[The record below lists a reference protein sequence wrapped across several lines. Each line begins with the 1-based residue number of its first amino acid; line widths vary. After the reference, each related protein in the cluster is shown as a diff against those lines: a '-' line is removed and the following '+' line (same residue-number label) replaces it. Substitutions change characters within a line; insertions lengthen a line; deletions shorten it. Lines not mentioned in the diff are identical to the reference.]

1 MSEQKSVSPLLDG
14 FTIGTPVKS
23 HFGVCCYPA
32 VRENSERKYIVK
44 TISVPASQAQLDA
57 LLITGAYPDPAAA
70 AEYFRSQ
77 AESLIHENEILNKL
91 SRREGFLPFE
101 GCQMEPARHNRIGY
115 EVYFLSNFRL
125 TLERYMHRHN
135 ISHLEAVNLGID
147 LCQAL
152 AACRSE
158 GMLYI
163 DLKPSNIFI
172 INKNQYQ
179 YKIGD
184 LGFTPLESIQFTPMP
199 EKYRSCYTAPELLD
213 DLTVLNSTAD
223 TYALGMILYQIFN
236 CGALPQ
242 DLSVPLPTP
251 VNADEG
257 MSAILSK
264 ACAPNPADRWKD
276 PRQMEQALVDYM
288 QSYTIN
294 PNPIMDPIS
303 GPSPDGT
310 TYQTAS
316 FPVPETPEPSPA
328 PEEAPAEPVPK
339 ELVQEASSTQQ
350 DTGVPP
356 EEAAEEAAVEEAA
369 EEAAPEEAA
378 PEEAAPEEASPEEAE
393 AVPAAGQEA
402 PAPQSPPGEEPVP
415 DEQEVPAAQEPEEA
429 AEEEPLTEQP
439 AQEAIPADRL
449 ETAISEF
456 SDALEAGFT
465 ELGAEKEQQNE
476 FYLDGDRLDQEL
488 EELNRLLRTS
498 ETPPPRP
505 VKQHPNIEPVVIK
518 HKKKRSAVGIL
529 FIIFF
534 ICLLLAGSVWGY
546 IYYTTEYIQTVS
558 NISISEDLG
567 KVTVTV
573 DSDARPGLLSVTCT
587 DPYGNSFTQNVRDG
601 KAEFKQ
607 LTAGTF
613 YTVQVHVSGL
623 HKLTGPVS
631 EVFSTEGTT
640 KVAAFTAMNGSAEG
654 SAALNLVVEGREPDQ
669 WQAFYYAEGEP
680 ELRKTFTGHST
691 VIENLV
697 LDKTYTI
704 RLEAVIGGNA
714 SAANGQ
720 NTLEFTPTRLVTAA
734 NLSIVSCSDGE
745 LVVKWDN
752 SRNFAP
758 EAWIVHCVG
767 KDYDQVQE
775 LTDTQAI
782 FTGIDPESTYTVEV
796 TAKGTSQSSRISISA
811 NPVTLVGLTV
821 DDSNPEELK
830 LSWQYE
836 GTAPEGGWLVTYT
849 LDGGDQP
856 SVVKADGTAVTITP
870 RIPGTVY
877 HFSFQG
883 AQDVTVI
890 NGIQNY
896 ICPAA
901 QVYEGHSLTGDS
913 ISCQLLPTPAEE
925 DWTYYT
931 VDSGSYTQSF
941 TAGQSISMVL
951 SSSVRFHLDAGD
963 VSVLY
968 VFRDEAGNALPE
980 VTCEQELNW
989 HDMWIKT
996 DYHHAELTVPTAPAA
1011 PGSYT
1016 LEIYFDGRAVTSASL
1031 NVY

>member
-1 MSEQKSVSPLLDG
+1 VPEQKSVSPLLDG

-44 TISVPASQAQLDA
+44 TISFPASQAQLDA
-57 LLITGAYPDPAAA
+57 LLITGAYPNPAAA

-77 AESLIHENEILNKL
+77 TESVMQENEILKKL
-91 SRREGFLPFE
+91 SRLDGFLPFE
-101 GCQMEPARHNRIGY
+101 GCQMEPVPHSRIGY

-172 INKNQYQ
+172 INKSQYK

-184 LGFTPLESIQFTPMP
+184 LGFTPLDSIQFTPMP

-213 DLTVLNSTAD
+213 DLAVLNSTAD

-242 DLSVPLPTP
+242 DLSAPLPTP

-257 MSAILSK
+257 MSAILTK
-264 ACAPNPADRWKD
+264 ACAPNPADRWMD
-276 PRQMEQALVDYM
+276 PREMEQALVDYM

-294 PNPIMDPIS
+294 TNSIMEPITS
-303 GPSPDGT
+303 PSPDGT
-310 TYQTAS
+310 TYKTAS
-316 FPVPETPEPSPA
+316 FPVPEA
-328 PEEAPAEPVPK
+328 PEPVPAS
-339 ELVQEASSTQQ
+339 QEASAEAAAEEQAQEGSPAQQ
-350 DTGVPP
+350 SADAPP
-356 EEAAEEAAVEEAA
+356 EAAAEEAAAEEVTHEPAPETTEAAPAPEQEPPAPEIQPEEESAPHEQEASAAQEA
-369 EEAAPEEAA
+369 EEAPIPEEAA
-378 PEEAAPEEASPEEAE
+378 GE
-393 AVPAAGQEA
+393 AVTDQ
-402 PAPQSPPGEEPVP
+402 
-415 DEQEVPAAQEPEEA
+415 QEPEY
-429 AEEEPLTEQP
+429 
-439 AQEAIPADRL
+439 
-449 ETAISEF
+449 SEI

-465 ELGAEKEQQNE
+465 ELGAQKETSDE

-488 EELNRLLRTS
+488 EELNKLLRSS
-498 ETPPPRP
+498 EKPAPKA

-529 FIIFF
+529 FVIFF

-546 IYYTTEYIQTVS
+546 IYYTTEYIQTVGG
-558 NISISEDLG
+558 ISITEELG
-567 KVTVTV
+567 TVRVAV
-573 DSDARPGLLSVTCT
+573 DSDARPGLLSVVCT

-613 YTVQVHVSGL
+613 YTVQVQVSGL
-623 HKLTGPVS
+623 HKLTGHVS

-654 SAALNLVVEGREPDQ
+654 SAALNLVVEGHEPDQ
-669 WQAFYYAEGEP
+669 WQAFYFAEGEP
-680 ELRKTFTGHST
+680 ELSKTFTGHST
-691 VIENLV
+691 VIENLA

-704 RLEAVIGGNA
+704 RLEAVVGGNR

-720 NTLEFTPTRLVTAA
+720 NTLEFTPTRMVTAV
-734 NLSIVSCSDGE
+734 NLSIVSCSGGE

-752 SRNFAP
+752 SRDFAP

-775 LTDTQAI
+775 LTETNAI
-782 FTGIDPESTYTVEV
+782 FTDIEPDSAYTVEV
-796 TAKGTSQSSRISISA
+796 TAKGASQASRLSISA
-811 NPVTLVGLTV
+811 NPVTLAGLTV
-821 DDSNPEELK
+821 DGSNPEELK

-836 GTAPEGGWLVTYT
+836 GTAPEGGWVVTYT
-849 LDGGDQP
+849 VDGSDYP
-856 SVVKADGTAVTITP
+856 NVVKAEGTTATIAP
-870 RIPGTVY
+870 RIPGAVY
-877 HFSFQG
+877 HFTFQG
-883 AQDVTVI
+883 VQDVTVI
-890 NGIQNY
+890 NGVQSY
-896 ICPAA
+896 ACPAA
-901 QVYEGHSLTGDS
+901 QVYEGHSLTGDN
-913 ISCQLLPTPAEE
+913 ISCQLLPTPEEE
-925 DWTYYT
+925 DWTFYT
-931 VDSGSYTQSF
+931 VDAGSYTQSF
-941 TAGQSISMVL
+941 ALGQSISVVL
-951 SSSVRFHLDAGD
+951 SSNVRFYLDSGD
-963 VSVLY
+963 ISVLY

-980 VTCEQELNW
+980 LLGEQKLNW

-996 DYHHAELTVPTAPAA
+996 GSNAELTVPTVPAA

-1016 LEIYFDGRAVTSASL
+1016 LEIYFNGCAVTSASL

>member
-1 MSEQKSVSPLLDG
+1 MPEQKSVSPLLDG
-14 FTIGTPVKS
+14 FTIGTPIKS

-44 TISVPASQAQLDA
+44 TISVPASQTQLDA
-57 LLITGAYPDPAAA
+57 LLITGAYPNPAAA

-77 AESLIHENEILNKL
+77 AESLMHENEILNKL
-91 SRREGFLPFE
+91 SRQGGFLPFE
-101 GCQMEPARHNRIGY
+101 GCQMEPVPHNRIGY

-213 DLTVLNSTAD
+213 DLAVLNSTAD

-257 MSAILSK
+257 MSAILTK

-276 PRQMEQALVDYM
+276 PREMEQALVDYM

-294 PNPIMDPIS
+294 TNSIMEPIT
-303 GPSPDGT
+303 GPSPDGS
-310 TYQTAS
+310 TYQTTP
-316 FPVPETPEPSPA
+316 FPVPETPEPAPA
-328 PEEAPAEPVPK
+328 SDEAPAEAAVEEQPQEEAPA
-339 ELVQEASSTQQ
+339 QQ
-350 DTGVPP
+350 DAEIPP
-356 EEAAEEAAVEEAA
+356 EEVTEEAAVEAAEETTEAASVAEQDVPAPETQPEEESAPDEQEAPAAQEAEEAVEEEPIPEQAA
-369 EEAAPEEAA
+369 EEA
-378 PEEAAPEEASPEEAE
+378 
-393 AVPAAGQEA
+393 VINR
-402 PAPQSPPGEEPVP
+402 
-415 DEQEVPAAQEPEEA
+415 QEPE
-429 AEEEPLTEQP
+429 L
-439 AQEAIPADRL
+439 
-449 ETAISEF
+449 SEI
-456 SDALEAGFT
+456 SDALEAGFS
-465 ELGAEKEQQNE
+465 ELGVEKEQTDE
-476 FYLDGDRLDQEL
+476 SYLDGDRLDQEL
-488 EELNRLLRTS
+488 EELNKLLRTS
-498 ETPPPRP
+498 EKPAPKP

-529 FIIFF
+529 FIVFF

-546 IYYTTEYIQTVS
+546 IYYTTEYVQTI
-558 NISISEDLG
+558 NDISITEDLG
-567 KVTVTV
+567 KVTVAV
-573 DSDARPGLLSVTCT
+573 DSDVRPGLLSVVCT

-601 KAEFKQ
+601 KAEFNQ
-607 LTAGTF
+607 LTPGTF
-613 YTVQVHVSGL
+613 YTVQVQVSGL

-654 SAALNLVVEGREPDQ
+654 SVALNLVVEGHEPDQ

-680 ELRKTFTGHST
+680 ELSKTFTGHST

-704 RLEAVIGGNA
+704 RLEAVVGGNR

-720 NTLEFTPTRLVTAA
+720 NTLEFTPTRMVTAA
-734 NLSIVSCSDGE
+734 NLSIVSCTDGE

-752 SRNFAP
+752 SRDFAP

-775 LTDTQAI
+775 LTETVAI
-782 FTGIDPESTYTVEV
+782 FTDIDPDSTYTVEV
-796 TAKGTSQSSRISISA
+796 TAKGTSQASRISISA
-811 NPVTLVGLTV
+811 NPVTLTGLTV

-836 GTAPEGGWLVTYT
+836 GTAPEGGWVVTYT
-849 LDGGDQP
+849 LDGGDYP
-856 SVVKADGTAVTITP
+856 NVVKAEGTTATIAP
-870 RIPGTVY
+870 RIPGAVY
-877 HFSFQG
+877 HFTFQG

-890 NGIQNY
+890 NGTQSY
-896 ICPAA
+896 ACPAA
-901 QVYEGHSLTGDS
+901 QVYQGHSLTGDN
-913 ISCQLLPTPAEE
+913 ISCQLLPTPEE
-925 DWTYYT
+925 EGWTFHT
-931 VDSGSYTQSF
+931 VDAGSYTQSF
-941 TAGQSISMVL
+941 AVGQSISMVL
-951 SSSVRFHLDAGD
+951 SSNVSFYLDAGD

-989 HDMWIKT
+989 HDMWMKT
-996 DYHHAELTVPTAPAA
+996 DYHHAELTVPTVPAA

-1016 LEIYFDGRAVTSASL
+1016 LDIYFDGCAVTSASL
-1031 NVY
+1031 TVY

>member
-23 HFGVCCYPA
+23 HFGICCYPA

-44 TISVPASQAQLDA
+44 AISVPASQTQLDA

-77 AESLIHENEILNKL
+77 AESLIHENEVLKKL
-91 SRREGFLPFE
+91 SRLEGFLSFE
-101 GCQMEPARHNRIGY
+101 GCQMEPAARNRIGY
-115 EVYFLSNFRL
+115 EVYFLSSFRL

-172 INKNQYQ
+172 INKNQYK

-242 DLSVPLPTP
+242 DLSAPLPTP

-276 PRQMEQALVDYM
+276 PREMEQALVDYM

-294 PNPIMDPIS
+294 TNSIMDPIT

-316 FPVPETPEPSPA
+316 FPVPEA
-328 PEEAPAEPVPK
+328 PEPVPVS
-339 ELVQEASSTQQ
+339 EEVPAEMVPEEQDQQTLPQQQ
-350 DTGVPP
+350 DTDVTPEEVT
-356 EEAAEEAAVEEAA
+356 EEAAEEVTPEAA
-369 EEAAPEEAA
+369 EAASAA
-378 PEEAAPEEASPEEAE
+378 T
-393 AVPAAGQEA
+393 QEA
-402 PAPQSPPGEEPVP
+402 PAPEFQSEEESVP
-415 DEQEVPAAQEPEEA
+415 DGQEMSAAQEPEKS
-429 AEEEPLTEQP
+429 AEEETLAEQP
-439 AQEAIPADRL
+439 AEEAVPADKQ
-449 ETAISEF
+449 ETAHSEI

-465 ELGAEKEQQNE
+465 ELSAEKELSSE
-476 FYLDGDRLDQEL
+476 TFLDDNRLDQEL
-488 EELNRLLRTS
+488 EELNKLLRGS
-498 ETPPPRP
+498 EKP
-505 VKQHPNIEPVVIK
+505 VPKPAKPHPNIEPVVIK
-518 HKKKRSAVGIL
+518 HKKKRSTVGIL

-546 IYYTTEYIQTVS
+546 IYYTTEYIQTV
-558 NISISEDLG
+558 NGISISEDLG
-567 KVTVTV
+567 KVTVAV
-573 DSDARPGLLSVTCT
+573 DSDVRPGLLSVVCT

-607 LTAGTF
+607 LTPGTF
-613 YTVQVHVSGL
+613 YTVQVQVSGL

-640 KVAAFTAMNGSAEG
+640 KVAAFTAANGSADG
-654 SAALNLVVEGREPDQ
+654 SVALNLVVEGHEPDQ

-680 ELRKTFTGHST
+680 ELSKTFTGHST

-697 LDKTYTI
+697 LGKTYTI
-704 RLEAVIGGNA
+704 RLEAVVGGN
-714 SAANGQ
+714 SSIANGQ
-720 NTLEFTPTRLVTAA
+720 NTLEFTAARLVTAA
-734 NLSIVSCSDGE
+734 NLSIVSCSGGE
-745 LVVKWDN
+745 LAVKWDN
-752 SRNFAP
+752 SRDFAP
-758 EAWIVHCVG
+758 NAWVVHCVG
-767 KDYDQVQE
+767 KNYDQVQE
-775 LTDTQAI
+775 VTENQAV
-782 FTGIDPESTYTVEV
+782 FTGIDSGSSYTVEV
-796 TAKGTSQSSRISISA
+796 TAKGMSQTSRISISA
-811 NPVTLVGLTV
+811 NPVTLTGLNV
-821 DDSNPEELK
+821 DDSDPEELK

-836 GTAPEGGWLVTYT
+836 GTAPEDGWLVTYT
-849 LDGGDQP
+849 LDGSDLP
-856 SVVKADGTAVTITP
+856 NVVKAEGTSATVAP
-870 RIPGTVY
+870 RIPGAVY

-883 AQDVTVI
+883 SQDVTVI
-890 NGIQNY
+890 NGVQSY
-896 ICPAA
+896 VCPAA
-901 QVYEGHSLTGDS
+901 QVYQGHSLTGS
-913 ISCQLLPTPAEE
+913 NISCQLLPTPAEE
-925 DWTYYT
+925 GWTFYT
-931 VDSGSYTQSF
+931 VDAGSYTQSF
-941 TAGQSISMVL
+941 ALGQSISMVL
-951 SSSVRFHLDAGD
+951 SSNIRFHLDAGD

-968 VFRDEAGNALPE
+968 VFRDEAGNALTE
-980 VTCEQELNW
+980 LIGEQELNW

-996 DYHHAELTVPTAPAA
+996 DYRHAELTVPTAPVA

-1016 LEIYFDGRAVTSASL
+1016 LDVYFDGCAVTSASL
-1031 NVY
+1031 TVY

>member
-23 HFGVCCYPA
+23 HFGICCYPA

-44 TISVPASQAQLDA
+44 AISVPASQTQLDA

-77 AESLIHENEILNKL
+77 AESLIHENEVLKKL
-91 SRREGFLPFE
+91 SRLEGFLSFE
-101 GCQMEPARHNRIGY
+101 GCQMEPAARNRIGY
-115 EVYFLSNFRL
+115 EVYFLSSFRL

-172 INKNQYQ
+172 INKNQYK

-242 DLSVPLPTP
+242 DLSAPLPTP

-276 PRQMEQALVDYM
+276 PREMEQALVDYM

-294 PNPIMDPIS
+294 TNSIMDPIT

-316 FPVPETPEPSPA
+316 FPVPEA
-328 PEEAPAEPVPK
+328 PEPVPVS
-339 ELVQEASSTQQ
+339 EEVPAEMVPEEQDQQTPPQQQ
-350 DTGVPP
+350 DTDVTPEEVT
-356 EEAAEEAAVEEAA
+356 EEAAEEVTPEAA
-369 EEAAPEEAA
+369 EATSAAT
-378 PEEAAPEEASPEEAE
+378 
-393 AVPAAGQEA
+393 QEA
-402 PAPQSPPGEEPVP
+402 PTPEFQSEEESVP
-415 DEQEVPAAQEPEEA
+415 DGQEMSAAQEPEKS
-429 AEEEPLTEQP
+429 AEEETLAEQP
-439 AQEAIPADRL
+439 AEEAVPADKQ
-449 ETAISEF
+449 ETAHSEI

-465 ELGAEKEQQNE
+465 ELSAEKELPSE
-476 FYLDGDRLDQEL
+476 TFLDDNRLDQEL
-488 EELNRLLRTS
+488 EELNKLLRGS
-498 ETPPPRP
+498 EKPAPKPAKP
-505 VKQHPNIEPVVIK
+505 HPNIEPVVIK
-518 HKKKRSAVGIL
+518 HKKKRSTVGIL

-546 IYYTTEYIQTVS
+546 IYYTTEYIQTV
-558 NISISEDLG
+558 NGISISEDLG
-567 KVTVTV
+567 KVTVAV
-573 DSDARPGLLSVTCT
+573 DSDARPGLLSVVCT

-607 LTAGTF
+607 LTPGTF
-613 YTVQVHVSGL
+613 YTVQVQVSGL

-640 KVAAFTAMNGSAEG
+640 KVAAFTAANGSADG
-654 SAALNLVVEGREPDQ
+654 SVALNLVVEGHEPDQ

-680 ELRKTFTGHST
+680 ELSKTFTGHST

-697 LDKTYTI
+697 LGKTYTI
-704 RLEAVIGGNA
+704 RLEAVVGGN
-714 SAANGQ
+714 SSIANGQ
-720 NTLEFTPTRLVTAA
+720 NTLEFTAARLVTAA
-734 NLSIVSCSDGE
+734 NLSIVSCSGGE
-745 LVVKWDN
+745 LAVKWDN
-752 SRNFAP
+752 SRDFAP
-758 EAWIVHCVG
+758 NAWVVHCVG
-767 KDYDQVQE
+767 KNYDQVQE
-775 LTDTQAI
+775 VTENQAV
-782 FTGIDPESTYTVEV
+782 FTGIDSGSSYTVEV
-796 TAKGTSQSSRISISA
+796 TAKGMSQTSRISISA
-811 NPVTLVGLTV
+811 NPVTLTGLSV

-836 GTAPEGGWLVTYT
+836 GTAPEDGWLVTYT
-849 LDGGDQP
+849 LDGSDLP
-856 SVVKADGTAVTITP
+856 NVVKAEGTSATVAP
-870 RIPGTVY
+870 RIPGAVY

-883 AQDVTVI
+883 SQDVTVI
-890 NGIQNY
+890 NGVQSY
-896 ICPAA
+896 VCPAA
-901 QVYEGHSLTGDS
+901 QVYQGHSLTGNN

-925 DWTYYT
+925 DWTFYT
-931 VDSGSYTQSF
+931 VDAGSYTQSF
-941 TAGQSISMVL
+941 ALGQSISMVL
-951 SSSVRFHLDAGD
+951 SSNIRFHLDAGD

-968 VFRDEAGNALPE
+968 VFRDEAGNALTE
-980 VTCEQELNW
+980 LIGEQELNW

-996 DYHHAELTVPTAPAA
+996 DYRHAELTVPTAPVA

-1016 LEIYFDGRAVTSASL
+1016 LDVYFDGCAVTSASL
-1031 NVY
+1031 TVY

>member
-1 MSEQKSVSPLLDG
+1 MPEQKSVSPLLDG

-44 TISVPASQAQLDA
+44 TISVPASQTQLDA
-57 LLITGAYPDPAAA
+57 LLITGAYQDPAAA

-77 AESLIHENEILNKL
+77 AEALMHENEILKKL
-91 SRREGFLPFE
+91 SRLEGFLPFE
-101 GCQMEPARHNRIGY
+101 GCQMEPVPHSRIGY

-172 INKNQYQ
+172 INKNRYQ

-213 DLTVLNSTAD
+213 DLAVLNSTAD
-223 TYALGMILYQIFN
+223 TYALGMILFQIFN

-242 DLSVPLPTP
+242 DLSAPLPTP

-257 MSAILSK
+257 MSAILTK
-264 ACAPNPADRWKD
+264 ACAPDPADRWKD
-276 PRQMEQALVDYM
+276 PREMEQALVDYM

-294 PNPIMDPIS
+294 TNSIMEPIT
-303 GPSPDGT
+303 GPSPDGS
-310 TYQTAS
+310 TYQTTP
-316 FPVPETPEPSPA
+316 FPVPEAPEPAPSSEEVPAEAAAEEQAQEESPA
-328 PEEAPAEPVPK
+328 
-339 ELVQEASSTQQ
+339 QQ
-350 DTGVPP
+350 DTDVPP
-356 EEAAEEAAVEEAA
+356 EEVSEEAAVEEASEEIPPEA
-369 EEAAPEEAA
+369 DEAAPE
-378 PEEAAPEEASPEEAE
+378 
-393 AVPAAGQEA
+393 QEA
-402 PAPQSPPGEEPVP
+402 PAPETQPEEGAAP
-415 DEQEVPAAQEPEEA
+415 DELEVPAAQEAEEA
-429 AEEEPLTEQP
+429 VEEAPIPEQVAEEAVINRQEPEL
-439 AQEAIPADRL
+439 
-449 ETAISEF
+449 SEI
-456 SDALEAGFT
+456 SDALEAGFS
-465 ELGAEKEQQNE
+465 ELGAQKEESSE

-498 ETPPPRP
+498 EKPAPKT

-546 IYYTTEYIQTVS
+546 IYYTTEYIQTI
-558 NISISEDLG
+558 NDISISEDLG
-567 KVTVTV
+567 KVTVAV
-573 DSDARPGLLSVTCT
+573 DSDARPGLLSVVCT

-607 LTAGTF
+607 LTPGTF
-613 YTVQVHVSGL
+613 YTVQVQVSGL
-623 HKLTGPVS
+623 HKLTGSVS
-631 EVFSTEGTT
+631 QVFSTEGTT

-654 SAALNLVVEGREPDQ
+654 SVALNLVVEGHEPDQ

-680 ELRKTFTGHST
+680 ELSKTFTGHST

-704 RLEAVIGGNA
+704 RLEALVGGNH

-720 NTLEFTPTRLVTAA
+720 NTLEFTPTRMVTAD
-734 NLSIVSCSDGE
+734 NLSIVSCTDGE
-745 LVVKWDN
+745 LVVSWDN
-752 SRNFAP
+752 SRDFAP
-758 EAWIVHCVG
+758 EAWVVHCVG

-775 LTDTQAI
+775 LTETAAI
-782 FTGIDPESTYTVEV
+782 FTDIDPDSSYTVEV
-796 TAKGTSQSSRISISA
+796 TAKGTPQASRVSISA
-811 NPVTLVGLTV
+811 NPVTLAGLTV

-849 LDGGDQP
+849 LDGGDYP
-856 SVVKADGTAVTITP
+856 NVVRAEGTTATIAP
-870 RIPGTVY
+870 RIPGAVY

-890 NGIQNY
+890 NGVQSY
-896 ICPAA
+896 ACPAA
-901 QVYEGHSLTGDS
+901 PVYQGHSLTGDN
-913 ISCQLLPTPAEE
+913 ISCQLLPTPEE
-925 DWTYYT
+925 EGWTFYT
-931 VDSGSYTQSF
+931 VDAGSYTQSF
-941 TAGQSISMVL
+941 AVGQSISMVL
-951 SSSVRFHLDAGD
+951 SSNARFHLDTVD

-980 VTCEQELNW
+980 LTGEQELDW

-996 DYHHAELTVPTAPAA
+996 DYHHAELTVPTVPST

-1016 LEIYFDGRAVTSASL
+1016 LEIYFDGCAVTSASL
-1031 NVY
+1031 NIY

>member
-1 MSEQKSVSPLLDG
+1 MSEEKSVSPLLDG

-44 TISVPASQAQLDA
+44 TISVPASQTQLDA
-57 LLITGAYPDPAAA
+57 LLITGAYQDPAAA

-77 AESLIHENEILNKL
+77 AESLMHENEILKKL
-91 SRREGFLPFE
+91 SRLEGFLPFE
-101 GCQMEPARHNRIGY
+101 GCQMEPVPHNRIGY

-172 INKNQYQ
+172 INKNQYK

-184 LGFTPLESIQFTPMP
+184 LGFTPLDSIQFTPMP

-213 DLTVLNSTAD
+213 DLAVLNSTAD

-242 DLSVPLPTP
+242 DLTVSLPTP

-276 PRQMEQALVDYM
+276 PREMEQALVDYM

-294 PNPIMDPIS
+294 TNSVMEPIT

-310 TYQTAS
+310 TYQTTP
-316 FPVPETPEPSPA
+316 FPVPETPEPIPVSEA
-328 PEEAPAEPVPK
+328 APA
-339 ELVQEASSTQQ
+339 
-350 DTGVPP
+350 
-356 EEAAEEAAVEEAA
+356 EAAVEEQAQAESPAQQDTDVPPEEVTEETAAEETAEETAPETAEAAPVQEAPTPEAPPEEEPTCEEPEAPPAQEPVEAAVEEPLAEQPA
-369 EEAAPEEAA
+369 EEAAP
-378 PEEAAPEEASPEEAE
+378 
-393 AVPAAGQEA
+393 AVQ
-402 PAPQSPPGEEPVP
+402 
-415 DEQEVPAAQEPEEA
+415 QEP
-429 AEEEPLTEQP
+429 PLPEV
-439 AQEAIPADRL
+439 
-449 ETAISEF
+449 

-465 ELGAEKEQQNE
+465 ELGALKESQSE
-476 FYLDGDRLDQEL
+476 YYLDGDSLDQEL
-488 EELNRLLRTS
+488 EELNKLLRTS
-498 ETPPPRP
+498 EKPAPKR
-505 VKQHPNIEPVVIK
+505 VKPHPNIEPVVIK
-518 HKKKRSAVGIL
+518 HKKKRSTVGIL
-529 FIIFF
+529 FVIFF

-546 IYYTTEYIQTVS
+546 IYYTTEYIQTVKG
-558 NISISEDLG
+558 ISISEELG
-567 KVTVTV
+567 MVTVAV
-573 DSDARPGLLSVTCT
+573 DSDVRPGLLRVVCT

-607 LTAGTF
+607 LTPGTF
-613 YTVQVHVSGL
+613 YTVEVEVSGL

-640 KVAAFTAMNGSAEG
+640 RVAAFTAANGTADG
-654 SAALNLVVEGREPDQ
+654 SVALNLVVEGHEPDQ

-680 ELRKTFTGHST
+680 ELSKTFTGHST

-697 LDKTYTI
+697 LGKTYTI
-704 RLEAVIGGNA
+704 RLEAVIGGNR

-720 NTLEFTPTRLVTAA
+720 NTLEFTATRSVTAA
-734 NLSIVSCSDGE
+734 NLAIVSCGGGE

-752 SRNFAP
+752 SRDFPP

-775 LTDTQAI
+775 LTETQAI
-782 FTGIDPESTYTVEV
+782 FTGIDPGSSYTVEV
-796 TAKGTSQSSRISISA
+796 TAKGSSQTSRVSISA
-811 NPVTLVGLTV
+811 NPVMLTGLTV

-830 LSWQYE
+830 LNWQYE

-849 LDGGDQP
+849 VDGSNLP
-856 SVVKADGTAVTITP
+856 NVAKSEGTSATVAP
-870 RIPGTVY
+870 RIPGAVY
-877 HFSFQG
+877 HFSIQG

-890 NGIQNY
+890 NGTQSY
-896 ICPAA
+896 SCPAA
-901 QVYEGHSLTGDS
+901 QVYQGHSLTGDN

-925 DWTYYT
+925 GWTYYT
-931 VDSGSYTQSF
+931 VDAGSYTQSF
-941 TAGQSISMVL
+941 AVGQSISMVL
-951 SSSVRFHLDAGD
+951 SSNVRFHLDAGD
-963 VSVLY
+963 VSILY

-980 VTCEQELNW
+980 LLGEQELNW

-996 DYHHAELTVPTAPAA
+996 DYHHAELTVPTAPVT
-1011 PGSYT
+1011 PGNYT
-1016 LEIYFDGRAVTSASL
+1016 LDVYFDGYAVTSASL

>member
-44 TISVPASQAQLDA
+44 TISVPASQTQLDA
-57 LLITGAYPDPAAA
+57 LLITGAYPNPAAA

-77 AESLIHENEILNKL
+77 AESLVHENEILNKL
-91 SRREGFLPFE
+91 SRLEGFLPFE
-101 GCQMEPARHNRIGY
+101 GCQMEPVPHNRIGY
-115 EVYFLSNFRL
+115 EVYFLSSFRL

-135 ISHLEAVNLGID
+135 VSHLEAVNLGID

-213 DLTVLNSTAD
+213 DLAVLNSTAD

-242 DLSVPLPTP
+242 DLSAPLPTP

-257 MSAILSK
+257 MSAILTK

-276 PRQMEQALVDYM
+276 PREMEQALVDYM

-294 PNPIMDPIS
+294 TNSIMDPIT

-316 FPVPETPEPSPA
+316 FPVPETPEPAPASEESPA
-328 PEEAPAEPVPK
+328 GAVVEEQVQEPSPAQQNTDVPPEEATEEAAEAAPEAAEAVPAAE
-339 ELVQEASSTQQ
+339 QEAPEQPGEEPAPDAQ
-350 DTGVPP
+350 EDPVMQE
-356 EEAAEEAAVEEAA
+356 EEAAEEAPL
-369 EEAAPEEAA
+369 PEEAFQ
-378 PEEAAPEEASPEEAE
+378 E
-393 AVPAAGQEA
+393 AVPA
-402 PAPQSPPGEEPVP
+402 
-415 DEQEVPAAQEPEEA
+415 
-429 AEEEPLTEQP
+429 
-439 AQEAIPADRL
+439 DRQ
-449 ETAISEF
+449 ETALPEI
-456 SDALEAGFT
+456 SDALEAGFS
-465 ELGAEKEQQNE
+465 ELNAEKEQQDE
-476 FYLDGDRLDQEL
+476 FSLDDDRLDQEL

-505 VKQHPNIEPVVIK
+505 AKQHPNIEPVVIK
-518 HKKKRSAVGIL
+518 HKKKRSTVGIL
-529 FIIFF
+529 LIVFF

-546 IYYTTEYIQTVS
+546 IYYTTEYIQTV
-558 NISISEDLG
+558 NGISISEDLG
-567 KVTVTV
+567 KVTVAV
-573 DSDARPGLLSVTCT
+573 DSDARPGLLSVVCT

-607 LTAGTF
+607 LTPGTF
-613 YTVQVHVSGL
+613 YTVQVQVSGL
-623 HKLTGPVS
+623 HKLAGSVS
-631 EVFSTEGTT
+631 QVFSTEGTT
-640 KVAAFTAMNGSAEG
+640 NVAAFTAMNGSAEG
-654 SAALNLVVEGREPDQ
+654 SVALNLVVEGHEPDQ

-680 ELRKTFTGHST
+680 ELSKTFSGHST

-704 RLEAVIGGNA
+704 RLEAIVGA
-714 SAANGQ
+714 DRSPANGQ

-752 SRNFAP
+752 SRDFAP

-775 LTDTQAI
+775 LTETQAI
-782 FTGIDPESTYTVEV
+782 FTGIDSDSTYTVEV
-796 TAKGTSQSSRISISA
+796 TAKGTSQASRVSISA
-811 NPVTLVGLTV
+811 NPVTLIGLTV

-849 LDGGDQP
+849 LDGNDHP
-856 SVVKADGTAVTITP
+856 NVVKADGTTATITP
-870 RIPGTVY
+870 RIPGAVY

-890 NGIQNY
+890 NGVQSY
-896 ICPAA
+896 VCQAA
-901 QVYEGHSLTGDS
+901 QVYQGHSLTGDN
-913 ISCQLLPTPAEE
+913 ISCQLLPTPEEE
-925 DWTYYT
+925 DWTFYT
-931 VDSGSYTQSF
+931 VDAGSYTQSF
-941 TAGQSISMVL
+941 TVGQSISVVL
-951 SSSVRFHLDAGD
+951 SSNVSFYLDNGD

-968 VFRDEAGNALPE
+968 VFRDEAGSALPE

-989 HDMWIKT
+989 HDLWMKT

-1016 LEIYFDGRAVTSASL
+1016 LEIYFDGCAVTSASL
-1031 NVY
+1031 TVY

>member
-1 MSEQKSVSPLLDG
+1 MPEQKSVSPLLDG

-57 LLITGAYPDPAAA
+57 LLITGAYPNPAAA

-91 SRREGFLPFE
+91 SRLEGFLPFE
-101 GCQMEPARHNRIGY
+101 GCQMEPVPHNRIGY

-172 INKNQYQ
+172 INKTQ

-184 LGFTPLESIQFTPMP
+184 LGFIPLEAIHFTPMP

-213 DLTVLNSTAD
+213 DLAVLNSTAD

-242 DLSVPLPTP
+242 DLSAPLPTP

-257 MSAILSK
+257 MSAILTK
-264 ACAPNPADRWKD
+264 ACAPNPTDRWKD
-276 PRQMEQALVDYM
+276 PREMEQALVDYM

-294 PNPIMDPIS
+294 PNPIMDPIT

-316 FPVPETPEPSPA
+316 FPVPEAPEPLPA
-328 PEEAPAEPVPK
+328 SKEAPAEAAVEEQP
-339 ELVQEASSTQQ
+339 QEESPEQQ
-350 DTGVPP
+350 DTDVPP
-356 EEAAEEAAVEEAA
+356 EEVTEEAAEEVVPETP
-369 EEAAPEEAA
+369 EAAPA
-378 PEEAAPEEASPEEAE
+378 
-393 AVPAAGQEA
+393 
-402 PAPQSPPGEEPVP
+402 
-415 DEQEVPAAQEPEEA
+415 AAQETSTAESQPEEPA
-429 AEEEPLTEQP
+429 CDEPETPP
-439 AQEAIPADRL
+439 AQEAA
-449 ETAISEF
+449 ETAGEEPLPEQAAEENPPAGQQETAPPEIP
-456 SDALEAGFT
+456 DALDAGFT
-465 ELGAEKEQQNE
+465 ALSAEKEQQNE
-476 FYLDGDRLDQEL
+476 SYLDGDRLDQEL
-488 EELNRLLRTS
+488 EELNKLLRTS
-498 ETPPPRP
+498 EKP
-505 VKQHPNIEPVVIK
+505 VPKIVKPQPNIEPVVIK

-529 FIIFF
+529 FIVFF

-546 IYYTTEYIQTVS
+546 IYYTTEYIQTIS
-558 NISISEDLG
+558 DISITEDLG

-573 DSDARPGLLSVTCT
+573 DSDVRSGLLSVVCT

-607 LTAGTF
+607 LTPGTF
-613 YTVQVHVSGL
+613 YTVQVHISGL
-623 HKLTGPVS
+623 HKLAGPVS

-640 KVAAFTAMNGSAEG
+640 KVAAFTAVNGSAEG
-654 SAALNLVVEGREPDQ
+654 SVALNLVVEGHEPDQ
-669 WQAFYYAEGEP
+669 WQAFYYAEGER

-697 LDKTYTI
+697 LDKTYSI
-704 RLEAVIGGNA
+704 RLEAVVGGNR
-714 SAANGQ
+714 SVANGQ
-720 NTLEFTPTRLVTAA
+720 NTLEFTPTRMVTAA
-734 NLSIVSCSDGE
+734 NLSIVSCIDGE

-752 SRNFAP
+752 SRDFAP
-758 EAWIVHCVG
+758 EAWVVHCVG

-775 LTDTQAI
+775 LTETVAI
-782 FTGIDPESTYTVEV
+782 FTGIDPDSTYTVEV
-796 TAKGTSQSSRISISA
+796 TAKGTAQASRISISA
-811 NPVTLVGLTV
+811 NPVTLAGLTV

-836 GTAPEGGWLVTYT
+836 GIAPEGGWVVTYT
-849 LDGGDQP
+849 LDGGNYP
-856 SVVKADGTAVTITP
+856 NVVKAEGTTATITP
-870 RIPGTVY
+870 RIPGAVY

-890 NGIQNY
+890 NGIQSY
-896 ICPAA
+896 SCPAA
-901 QVYEGHSLTGDS
+901 PVYQGHSLTGDN
-913 ISCQLLPTPAEE
+913 ISCQLLPTPEE
-925 DWTYYT
+925 EGWTFYT
-931 VDSGSYTQSF
+931 VDAGSYTQSF
-941 TAGQSISMVL
+941 TVGQSISMVL
-951 SSSVRFHLDAGD
+951 SSNASFYLDNGD

-968 VFRDEAGNALPE
+968 VFRDETGNALPE
-980 VTCEQELNW
+980 LTGEQELNW
-989 HDMWIKT
+989 HDMWMKT
-996 DYHHAELTVPTAPAA
+996 DYHHAELTVPTVPST

-1016 LEIYFDGRAVTSASL
+1016 LEIYFDGFAVTSASL